1 DADAAAVLARITRT
15 PRGCPMNAFHRRP
28 ARGFATG
35 LLVLLMALAAG
46 PASGWHGGIDG
57 DHDGMDDRDRE
68 DGHERPDP
76 LRGILRR
83 IDGFMQ
89 RNESDGVV
97 MDARYVVN
105 ETEAVRLS
113 VVSQLLAY

>member
-1 DADAAAVLARITRT
+1 AAAGRRYARPPGIRAGGRCVCGGGDRRRSGAAPSGDTYDVMACGAACYADAAAVLARITRT

-68 DGHERPDP
+68 DG
-76 LRGILRR
+76 
-83 IDGFMQ
+83 
-89 RNESDGVV
+89 
-97 MDARYVVN
+97 
-105 ETEAVRLS
+105 
-113 VVSQLLAY
+113 